1 MKEDDNMKKP
11 LVLCILDGCGI
22 REETDGNAFK
32 NAITPTLDMLFKE
45 YPHSIL
51 EASGKAVGLP
61 VGQMGT
67 SEVGHMNIGSGRIA
81 IQPLENINAQI
92 ESNDFFKNKE
102 ILEVLKHVKNNNS
115 NLHILGLLSDGGVH
129 SHINHL
135 FALLDMCKQNNIKNV
150 YIDVFLDGRDT
161 YEKSAIKYLDM
172 LNSKLNKL
180 NIGSISTISG
190 RYYGMDR
197 DNNFDRL
204 KLSYDAIVYGNGPT
218 YNNYKELIDDNYQ
231 KKIYD
236 EFVIPGIINKKPLDD
251 NDGVITFNFRKDRLR
266 EMFTL
271 LSNPSAYENQANEKD
286 LTIRH
291 FKNLKTLTMYPVT
304 ETVLSKHAFDDLDL
318 KNILVDYLHENHLS
332 QLRIAETEKY
342 PHVTFFFDGGKE
354 IEYDDM
360 KKILI
365 PSPKVATY
373 DLKPEMSVYEVTDN
387 FLKEVANYDVT
398 IMNLAN
404 GDMVGHTGIY
414 EAAVKAVEDMD
425 KCLNKIYNKIMEL
438 NGILIIIA
446 DHGNCDMMWDE
457 FHNPVTSHTTN
468 PVPCIVTQKNI
479 SLKDG
484 KLADVAPTMLELLN
498 LPIPKEMT
506 GESLIKKK
514 D

>member
-1 MKEDDNMKKP
+1 MKEDDIMKKP

-32 NAITPTLDMLFKE
+32 NANTPTLDMLMNK

-51 EASGKAVGLP
+51 QASGKAVGLP
-61 VGQMGT
+61 EGQMGT

-92 ESNDFFKNKE
+92 ESKEIDKNKN
-102 ILEVLKHVKNNNS
+102 ILEVLNHIKNNKS

-135 FALLDMCKQNNIKNV
+135 LALLEICKENDIKNI
-150 YIDVFLDGRDT
+150 YLDIFLDGRDT
-161 YEKSAIKYLDM
+161 YEKSALKYLDI
-172 LNSKLNKL
+172 LNNKL
-180 NIGSISTISG
+180 NELGIGKIATIGG

-197 DNNFDRL
+197 DNNFDRI
-204 KLSYDAIVYGNGPT
+204 KLAYDAIVYGEGPK
-218 YNNYKELIDDNYQ
+218 YKNYKDLIDNNYQN
-231 KKIYD
+231 KKYD
-236 EFVIPGIINKKPLDD
+236 EFVIPSIINKCPIND

-271 LSNPSAYENQANEKD
+271 LSNPTAYEKEAEEKG
-286 LTIRH
+286 IKVKH
-291 FKNLKTLTMYPVT
+291 FNNLKTLTMYPVT
-304 ETVLSKHAFDDLDL
+304 ETVLSTHAFKDLDL
-318 KNILVDYLHENHLS
+318 KNILVDYLHNNGLS

-354 IEYDDM
+354 VEYDDM
-360 KKILI
+360 KKTLI

-373 DLKPEMSVYEVTDN
+373 DLKPEMSVYEVTEN
-387 FLKEVANYDVT
+387 FLKEVANYDVI

-404 GDMVGHTGIY
+404 GDMVGHTGVY
-414 EAAVKAVEDMD
+414 EAAVQAVEDMD
-425 KCLNKIYNKIMEL
+425 KCLSKIYKRIMDL
-438 NGILIIIA
+438 NGTLIIIA

-457 FHNPVTSHTTN
+457 NHKPVTSHTTN
-468 PVPCIVTQKNI
+468 PVPCIITKEGI
-479 SLKDG
+479 SLNNG

-498 LPIPKEMT
+498 LKIPKEMT
-506 GESLIKKK
+506 GKSLIK
-514 D
+514 